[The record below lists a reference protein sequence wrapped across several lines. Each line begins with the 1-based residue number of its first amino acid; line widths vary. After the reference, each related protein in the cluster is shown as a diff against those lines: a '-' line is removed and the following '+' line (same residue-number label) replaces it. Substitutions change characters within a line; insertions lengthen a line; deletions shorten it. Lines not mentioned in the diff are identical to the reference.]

1 LKGEEMNP
9 TRAMLFPDWD
19 LEAIVMN
26 MNPERDDDFTHAIE
40 LLQQGN
46 LDEADELLQ
55 LEVSRYPWVMLAVAH
70 LRIGQ
75 GKTEEAARLLHAVT
89 LIAQET
95 ILELWAW
102 HNLRR
107 IGKRPSAAQQEKVLG
122 IVIEV
127 PNEGG
132 EDLLASYADGTAR
145 YLNHQGGMIIWDTF
159 DERITPLIHEGI
171 RMARPMGN
179 LEQYHLDEPVPDDE
193 VRLTVLTPAGMY
205 IWEGSPE
212 DGSDVALLFA
222 KQAGLL
228 RALVQLVLNR
238 NQDKKG

>member
-1 LKGEEMNP
+1 MTPN
-9 TRAMLFPDWD
+9 RAMLFPDWD

-26 MNPERDDDFTHAIE
+26 MNPERDDDFSHAVD

-46 LDEADELLQ
+46 LDEADEYLQ
-55 LEVSRYPWVMLAVAH
+55 IEISRYPWVMLAVAH
-70 LRIGQ
+70 LRINQ
-75 GKTEEAARLLHAVT
+75 GKTEEAARLLHAIT

-107 IGKRPSAAQQEKVLG
+107 IGKKPSAAQQDKVLG

-132 EDLLASYADGTAR
+132 VDLLASYADGTAR

-171 RMARPMGN
+171 RMARPMGH
-179 LEQYHLDEPVPDDE
+179 LEQFHLDDPVTEGE

-212 DGSDVALLFA
+212 DGSDVARLFA

-228 RALVQLVLNR
+228 RALVHLVLNR
-238 NQDKKG
+238 NQDQK